1 MSSGVESEVSG
12 NVGTNGFVD
21 VGDAAFGAGACFGD
35 AAGAVAVAVAAVLG
49 EYNEENMSRKS
60 EKEKII

>member
-35 AAGAVAVAVAAVLG
+35 AAGAVAVAAVLG

>member
-35 AAGAVAVAVAAVLG
+35 AAGAVAVAAVLG
-49 EYNEENMSRKS
+49 EYNEENMRRNS